1 MTEQANELKES
12 LPEQTDDLTAVQ
24 DTDTTPQTVPEITVP
39 VKFNKEIKNLTVSE
53 AGNLAQKGMKFDMIS
68 SDYERIKVL
77 AKENGIGVS
86 EYLTALERQRNDD
99 KIKSLTERCGGN
111 EEIAKH
117 IFELEKSASKGAN
130 NGFDELQENF
140 PEIKELS
147 DVPEEVLEKVNLKGT
162 NLLDEFLRYRM
173 LMEREKSE
181 IARNYKN
188 GKNSSIGSQN
198 SATVNNTSTD
208 GFLKGLWG

>member
-77 AKENGIGVS
+77 QRK
-86 EYLTALERQRNDD
+86 TALEFLN
-99 KIKSLTERCGGN
+99 T
-111 EEIAKH
+111 
-117 IFELEKSASKGAN
+117 
-130 NGFDELQENF
+130 LQ
-140 PEIKELS
+140 P
-147 DVPEEVLEKVNLKGT
+147 
-162 NLLDEFLRYRM
+162 LRD
-173 LMEREKSE
+173 SE
-181 IARNYKN
+181 MMIR
-188 GKNSSIGSQN
+188 
-198 SATVNNTSTD
+198 
-208 GFLKGLWG
+208 